1 MSGIGDLSTVFGAAG
16 GPVKAEV
23 YTDSQSNVSP
33 TMQQVTD
40 RSVASGGDRTVVSTM
55 AGALSQALGT
65 SDVRMD
71 KVAQLQAVIA
81 NGSYNVSSSDIAD
94 KLLQSMMGRS

>member
-1 MSGIGDLSTVFGAAG
+1 MSVIGDLSTVFGATS
-16 GPVKAEV
+16 GPVKTEV
-23 YTDSQSNVSP
+23 NPGSQPNISP

-40 RSVASGGDRTVVSTM
+40 GSLESGDRTVVSTM

-71 KVAQLQAVIA
+71 KVAQLQATIA
-81 NGSYNVSSSDIAD
+81 NGTYSVSSSDIAD
-94 KLLQSMMGRS
+94 KLLQSMLGRS